1 MHPSRFF
8 DECVINDITLNV
20 QERNE
25 MKDRL
30 KSIHPRNILG
40 SSVDLFV
47 VKLSLEYDTGHNN
60 KKIAKKYT
68 LLPLD
73 VDGYDSLEMQAEIMC
88 QSNIEKEN
96 MKHIDNQ
103 LNNYKVTDVE
113 IITKVTLP
121 IG

>member
-1 MHPSRFF
+1 MHPSKFF
-8 DECVINDITLNV
+8 DECIINDITINV
-20 QERNE
+20 DERE
-25 MKDRL
+25 KIKEKL
-30 KSIHPRNILG
+30 KNIHPRNILA

-47 VKLSLEYDTGHNN
+47 VKITLEYETGHTNR
-60 KKIAKKYT
+60 KTHEKYT

-73 VDGYDSLEMQAEIMC
+73 MDGYDSLEMQAEIMC

-96 MKHIDNQ
+96 IKHIHTQFND
-103 LNNYKVTDVE
+103 YKIVDTE